1 MDNLWIKQ
9 ELKKIKEMPIK
20 KATGYI
26 WDYYKIPLI
35 SIGVLL
41 GLTCYFISIFLRP
54 VQETAGAVAFIN
66 FYENV
71 TEDSVFYTEFMKE
84 YKEKM
89 PKESMLV
96 FDNHYFFNLEKEADY
111 KNSYYQKLIAYLEA
125 GTVDV
130 VICEEENLMG
140 IAKSGRF
147 LDLSDERIVEI
158 YKQYQE
164 RIVYLFLEGEKIPIG
179 IDISDSSVL
188 TGLNGYQKKC
198 YLAISSNV
206 LHLEFVESFL
216 QYLLK

>member
-9 ELKKIKEMPIK
+9 ELEKIKEMSVK
-20 KATGYI
+20 KAIGYI
-26 WDYYKIPLI
+26 LDYYKIPLI
-35 SIGVLL
+35 SIGVLI
-41 GLTCYFISIFLRP
+41 GLLCYFMSIFLRP
-54 VQETAGAVAFIN
+54 VQEAAGSVAFVN
-66 FYENV
+66 FYEDV
-71 TEDSVFYTEFMKE
+71 TEDSGFYTAFME
-84 YKEKM
+84 QYKEKM
-89 PKESMLV
+89 PVESILV

-111 KNSYYQKLIAYLEA
+111 KNSYYQKLTAYLEA

-147 LDLSDERIVEI
+147 LDLSDERVVEI

-179 IDISDSSVL
+179 IDVSDSPVL

-198 YLAISSNV
+198 FLAISSNAS
-206 LHLEFVESFL
+206 HLEFVESFL
-216 QYLLK
+216 KYLLK